1 MRIILIILAMA
12 IIGAGVGLMLRQT
25 DMSRGGAADS
35 PPAVEPAATPGAGT
49 AYEPVEDAGDLQ
61 GSISRSRQTAIVSA
75 AQEVGPAVVSISV
88 TATRVVRAS
97 PWFPFRDQ
105 FFRDFFGERQYVE
118 EVSNLG
124 SGVVVSPY
132 GYVVTN
138 EHVVRNATEIK
149 VTLPDGR
156 EYDAEVVEAE
166 QEYDIAILKVEG
178 SDLPYV
184 TLGDSDSIIIGEWAV
199 AIGNPFGYLLSDAHP
214 TVTVGVISAL
224 HRDVK
229 SSEGVIAVYKD
240 MIQTDAA
247 INPGNSGG
255 PLVNAMGEV
264 IGINAFIITKSGGSM
279 GMGFA
284 IPINRVKYMIEE
296 VSKYGR
302 MRRIWIGL
310 LVQEI
315 TPLLAQSLGLER
327 SDGVII
333 SRIDEG
339 SPAERSGL
347 KRADVIVAVNGERV
361 RNFESARRAIFGS
374 RVGHILEFEVIREGR
389 PMSFDVRV
397 EEAPSG

>member
-1 MRIILIILAMA
+1 MRVVLIILTMA
-12 IIGAGVGLMLRQT
+12 VVGAGAGLMLRQV
-25 DMSRGGAADS
+25 SQGGGGADVA
-35 PPAVEPAATPGAGT
+35 PGAQVVDGPSTGT
-49 AYEPVEDAGDLQ
+49 AADVGEYIG
-61 GSISRSRQTAIVSA
+61 RSRQTAIVEA
-75 AQEVGPAVVSISV
+75 AQRVGPAVVSISV

-156 EYDAEVVEAE
+156 EYDASIIDGE
-166 QEYDIAILKVEG
+166 QEYDLAILKIEG
-178 SDLPYV
+178 AHIPYAV
-184 TLGDSDSIIIGEWAV
+184 LGDSDSLIIGEWAI

-214 TVTVGVISAL
+214 TVTVGVVSAL

-229 SSEGVIAVYKD
+229 SSEGAVAVYKD

-255 PLVNAMGEV
+255 PLVNALGEV
-264 IGINAFIITKSGGSM
+264 VGINAFIITKSGGSM

-284 IPINRVKYMIEE
+284 IPVNRVKYMIEE

-315 TPLLAQSLGLER
+315 TPLLAQGLGLER

-333 SRIDEG
+333 SRVDEG

-347 KRADVIVAVNGERV
+347 KRGDVIIALNGDRV
-361 RNFESARRAIFGS
+361 RNYEAARRAIFGS
-374 RVGHILEFEVIREGR
+374 RVGEVLEFEIIREGEPR
-389 PMSFDVRV
+389 SFDVHV
-397 EEAPSG
+397 EEAPSS

>member
-1 MRIILIILAMA
+1 MRIILIILTMA
-12 IIGAGVGLMLRQT
+12 VLGAGAGLLLKQT
-25 DMSRGGAADS
+25 DFSGRGREEVV
-35 PPAVEPAATPGAGT
+35 PVAGPS
-49 AYEPVEDAGDLQ
+49 AESASVYEPEEGDLQ
-61 GSISRSRQTAIVSA
+61 EGIHRSRQTAIVLSA
-75 AQEVGPAVVSISV
+75 QKVGPAVVSISV

-105 FFRDFFGERQYVE
+105 FFRDFFGERQYIE

-124 SGVVVSPY
+124 SGVIVSPY

-138 EHVVRNATEIK
+138 EHVVRNASEIK

-156 EYDAEVVEAE
+156 EYDAQIVESE
-166 QEYDIAILKVEG
+166 QEYDVAILKIEG
-178 SDLPYV
+178 SELPYAI
-184 TLGDSDSIIIGEWAV
+184 LGDSDSIIIGEWAI

-214 TVTVGVISAL
+214 TVTVGVIGAI

-229 SSEGVIAVYKD
+229 SSEGLVGVYKD

-255 PLVNAMGEV
+255 PLVNALGEV
-264 IGINAFIITKSGGSM
+264 IGINTFIITKSGGSM

-284 IPINRVKYMIEE
+284 IPVNRVKYMIDE
-296 VSKYGR
+296 VRKYGR

-315 TPLLAQSLGLER
+315 TPLLAQSLGLDR

-333 SRIDEG
+333 SRVDEG

-347 KRADVIVAVNGERV
+347 KRGDVIVAVNGERV
-361 RNFESARRAIFGS
+361 KNFESARRAIFGS
-374 RVGHILEFEVIREGR
+374 RVGHVLEFEVIREGK
-389 PMSFDVRV
+389 PMSFDVHV
-397 EEAPSG
+397 EEAPSE

>member
-1 MRIILIILAMA
+1 MRVLLIILTMA
-12 IIGAGVGLMLRQT
+12 VVGAGVGLMLRQLNQAEET
-25 DMSRGGAADS
+25 
-35 PPAVEPAATPGAGT
+35 PAAEAPEPGPAAESPSAEVTDGLDT
-49 AYEPVEDAGDLQ
+49 AE
-61 GSISRSRQTAIVSA
+61 SISVSRQTAIVRA

-156 EYDAEVVEAE
+156 EYDADVIESE
-166 QEYDIAILKVEG
+166 QEYDLAILKIQGE
-178 SDLPYV
+178 DIPYV
-184 TLGDSDSIIIGEWAV
+184 ILGDSDSLIIGEWAI

-229 SSEGVIAVYKD
+229 SSEGAVAVYKD

-255 PLVNAMGEV
+255 PLVNALGEV

-284 IPINRVKYMIEE
+284 IPVNRVNYMIDE

-315 TPLLAQSLGLER
+315 TPLLAQGLGLER

-333 SRIDEG
+333 SRVDEG

-347 KRADVIVAVNGERV
+347 QRGDVIVAVNGARV
-361 RNFESARRAIFGS
+361 RNYESARRAIFGS
-374 RVGHILEFEVIREGR
+374 RVGDILEFEVIREGEPR
-389 PMSFDVRV
+389 SFDVQV
-397 EEAPSG
+397 EEAPVE

>member
-1 MRIILIILAMA
+1 MA
-12 IIGAGVGLMLRQT
+12 VVGAGVGLMLRQLNQNEPPEAT
-25 DMSRGGAADS
+25 VETAAEAGLPDWPS
-35 PPAVEPAATPGAGT
+35 AGSTAQVAVAG
-49 AYEPVEDAGDLQ
+49 EGI
-61 GSISRSRQTAIVSA
+61 GRSRQTAIVQA
-75 AQEVGPAVVSISV
+75 AQVVGPAVVSISV

-97 PWFPFRDQ
+97 PWLPFRDQ

-132 GYVVTN
+132 GYVVSN

-156 EYDAEVVEAE
+156 EYDASVVDSQ
-166 QEYDIAILKVEG
+166 QEYDLAILKIEG
-178 SDLPYV
+178 TDIPYAV
-184 TLGDSDSIIIGEWAV
+184 LGDSDSLIIGEWAI

-214 TVTVGVISAL
+214 TVTVGVVSAL

-229 SSEGVIAVYKD
+229 SSEGAVAVYKD

-255 PLVNAMGEV
+255 PLVNALGEV
-264 IGINAFIITKSGGSM
+264 VGINAFIITKSGGSM

-284 IPINRVKYMIEE
+284 IPANRVKYMIEE

-315 TPLLAQSLGLER
+315 TPVLAQSLGLER

-333 SRIDEG
+333 SRVDEG

-347 KRADVIVAVNGERV
+347 KRGDVIVALDGERV
-361 RNFESARRAIFGS
+361 RNYESARRAIFGS
-374 RVGHILEFEVIREGR
+374 RVGEVIEFEVIRDGEPR
-389 PMSFDVRV
+389 SFDVLV
-397 EEAPSG
+397 EEAPEG

>member
-1 MRIILIILAMA
+1 MRVILIVLTMA
-12 IIGAGVGLMLRQT
+12 VVGAGVGLMLRQIN
-25 DMSRGGAADS
+25 RGHEVAADAA
-35 PPAVEPAATPGAGT
+35 PAVEQAEQPA
-49 AYEPVEDAGDLQ
+49 DADTRDLNMAI
-61 GSISRSRQTAIVSA
+61 GRSRQTAIVSA
-75 AQEVGPAVVSISV
+75 AQEIGPAVVSISV

-97 PWFPFRDQ
+97 PWFPFREQ

-149 VTLPDGR
+149 VTLSDGR
-156 EYDAEVVEAE
+156 EYDAAVVDDQ
-166 QEYDIAILKVEG
+166 QEYDLAILKIEG
-178 SDLPYV
+178 VDIPYAA
-184 TLGDSDSIIIGEWAV
+184 LGDSDSLIIGEWAI

-229 SSEGVIAVYKD
+229 SSEGAVAVYKD

-255 PLVNAMGEV
+255 PLVNALGEV
-264 IGINAFIITKSGGSM
+264 VGINAFIITKSGGSM

-284 IPINRVKYMIEE
+284 IPVNRVKFMIDE
-296 VSKYGR
+296 VSRYGR
-302 MRRIWIGL
+302 MRQIWIGL

-315 TPLLAQSLGLER
+315 TPLLAQGLGLDR

-333 SRIDEG
+333 SRV
-339 SPAERSGL
+339 AERSGL
-347 KRADVIVAVNGERV
+347 KRGDVIVAVNGERV
-361 RNFESARRAIFGS
+361 ANYESARRAIFGS
-374 RVGHILEFEVIREGR
+374 RVGDVLEFEVIRDGEPR
-389 PMSFDVRV
+389 SFDIRV
-397 EEAPSG
+397 EEAPSE

>member
-1 MRIILIILAMA
+1 MRIILIILTMA
-12 IIGAGVGLMLRQT
+12 VVGAGVGLMLRQLN
-25 DMSRGGAADS
+25 RPGEEAV
-35 PPAVEPAATPGAGT
+35 AVEPEMAPDATPPAGT
-49 AYEPVEDAGDLQ
+49 GTDGWDAGE
-61 GSISRSRQTAIVSA
+61 SITQSRRTAIVRA

-105 FFRDFFGERQYVE
+105 FFKDFFGERQYVE

-156 EYDAEVVEAE
+156 EYDATVVESE
-166 QEYDIAILKVEG
+166 QEYDLAILKIEG
-178 SDLPYV
+178 DDIPYV
-184 TLGDSDSIIIGEWAV
+184 ILGDSDSIIIGEWAI

-214 TVTVGVISAL
+214 TVTVGVVSAL

-229 SSEGVIAVYKD
+229 ASEGVVAVYKD

-255 PLVNAMGEV
+255 PLVNALGEV

-284 IPINRVKYMIEE
+284 IPVNRVKYMIDE
-296 VSKYGR
+296 VSRYGR

-333 SRIDEG
+333 SRVDEG
-339 SPAERSGL
+339 SPAERCGL
-347 KRADVIVAVNGERV
+347 VRGDVIVAVNGERV
-361 RNFESARRAIFGS
+361 RNYESARRAIFGS
-374 RVGHILEFEVIREGR
+374 RVGDILEFEVIRDGEPR
-389 PMSFDVRV
+389 SFDVRV
-397 EEAPSG
+397 EEAPES

>member
-1 MRIILIILAMA
+1 MRIILIILTMA
-12 IIGAGVGLMLRQT
+12 ILGAGAGLLLKQT
-25 DMSRGGAADS
+25 DFTRRGGEEVAPVS
-35 PPAVEPAATPGAGT
+35 EPSAESA
-49 AYEPVEDAGDLQ
+49 PVSEMEEGDIQ
-61 GSISRSRQTAIVSA
+61 GGIDRSRKTAIVLA
-75 AQEVGPAVVSISV
+75 AQKVGPAVVSISV

-105 FFRDFFGERQYVE
+105 FFRDFFGERQYIE
-118 EVSNLG
+118 EVSSLG
-124 SGVVVSPY
+124 SGVIVSPY

-138 EHVVRNATEIK
+138 EHVVRNASEIK

-156 EYDAEVVEAE
+156 EYDAEIVESE
-166 QEYDIAILKVEG
+166 QEYDVAILRIEG
-178 SDLPYV
+178 SELPYAI
-184 TLGDSDSIIIGEWAV
+184 LGDSDSIIIGEWAI

-214 TVTVGVISAL
+214 TVTVGVIGAL

-229 SSEGVIAVYKD
+229 SSEGVVGVYKD

-255 PLVNAMGEV
+255 PLVDALGEV
-264 IGINAFIITKSGGSM
+264 IGINTFIITKSGGSM

-284 IPINRVKYMIEE
+284 IPVNRVKYMIEE
-296 VSKYGR
+296 VRKYGR

-333 SRIDEG
+333 SRVDGG

-347 KRADVIVAVNGERV
+347 KRGDVIVAVNGERV
-361 RNFESARRAIFGS
+361 KNFESARRAIFGS
-374 RVGHILEFEVIREGR
+374 RVGHVLEFEVIREGR

>member
-1 MRIILIILAMA
+1 MRVILIILTMA
-12 IIGAGVGLMLRQT
+12 ILGAGAGLLLKQT
-25 DMSRGGAADS
+25 DFTRRGGEEAAPVS
-35 PPAVEPAATPGAGT
+35 EPSAESA
-49 AYEPVEDAGDLQ
+49 PVSEIEEGDIQ
-61 GSISRSRQTAIVSA
+61 GGIERSRQTAIVLA
-75 AQEVGPAVVSISV
+75 AQKVGPAVVSISV

-105 FFRDFFGERQYVE
+105 FFRDFFGERQYIE
-118 EVSNLG
+118 EVSSLG
-124 SGVVVSPY
+124 SGVIVSPY

-138 EHVVRNATEIK
+138 EHVVRNASEIK

-156 EYDAEVVEAE
+156 EYDAEIVESE
-166 QEYDIAILKVEG
+166 QEYDVAILRIEG
-178 SDLPYV
+178 SELPYAI
-184 TLGDSDSIIIGEWAV
+184 LGDSDSIIIGEWAI

-214 TVTVGVISAL
+214 TVTVGVIGAL

-229 SSEGVIAVYKD
+229 SSEGVVGVYKD

-255 PLVNAMGEV
+255 PLVNALGEV
-264 IGINAFIITKSGGSM
+264 IGINTFIITKSGGSM

-284 IPINRVKYMIEE
+284 IPVNRVKYMIEE
-296 VSKYGR
+296 VRKYGR

-333 SRIDEG
+333 SRVDAG

-347 KRADVIVAVNGERV
+347 KRGDVIVAVNGERV
-361 RNFESARRAIFGS
+361 KNFESARRAIFGS
-374 RVGHILEFEVIREGR
+374 RVGHVLEFEVIREGR

-397 EEAPSG
+397 EEAPSS

>member
-1 MRIILIILAMA
+1 MRIVLIILTMA
-12 IIGAGVGLMLRQT
+12 VVGAGIGLIMHRT
-25 DMSRGGAADS
+25 DFAGPDDGQAEVTPDIREAGQAIAD
-35 PPAVEPAATPGAGT
+35 
-49 AYEPVEDAGDLQ
+49 
-61 GSISRSRQTAIVSA
+61 SRQTAIVQA
-75 AQEVGPAVVSISV
+75 ARKVGPAVVSISV

-124 SGVVVSPY
+124 SGFIVSPQ
-132 GYVVTN
+132 GFVVTN

-156 EYDAEVVEAE
+156 EYNASLVDSE
-166 QEYDIAILKVEG
+166 QENDLAILEIDG
-178 SDLPYV
+178 GDLPYV
-184 TLGDSDSIIIGEWAV
+184 ALGNSDSLIIGEWAI

-214 TVTVGVISAL
+214 SVTVGVISAL

-229 SSEGVIAVYKD
+229 SSEGVVAVYKD

-255 PLVNAMGEV
+255 PLIDALGEV
-264 IGINAFIITKSGGSM
+264 IGVNAFIITKSGGSM

-284 IPINRVKYMIEE
+284 IPVNRVRYMIEE

-310 LVQEI
+310 GVQEI
-315 TPLLAQSLGLER
+315 TPVLARSLGLER

-333 SRIDEG
+333 SQVDQG

-347 KRADVIVAVNGERV
+347 RRGDVIVAVNGLRV
-361 RNFESARRAIFGS
+361 ANFESARRAIFGA
-374 RVGHILEFEVIREGR
+374 RVGDVLEFEVMRDGKPE
-389 PMSFDVRV
+389 SFDVKV
-397 EEAPSG
+397 EEAPSE

>member
-1 MRIILIILAMA
+1 MRVLLIILTMA
-12 IIGAGVGLMLRQT
+12 VVGAGVGLMLRQV
-25 DMSRGGAADS
+25 GLN
-35 PPAVEPAATPGAGT
+35 EPADDAEPGAGLMDRPSEAT
-49 AYEPVEDAGDLQ
+49 VSEVGED
-61 GSISRSRQTAIVSA
+61 ISRGRQTAIVEA
-75 AQEVGPAVVSISV
+75 AQRVGPAVVSISV

-156 EYDAEVVEAE
+156 EYDASVVDGE
-166 QEYDIAILKVEG
+166 QEYDLAILKIEG
-178 SDLPYV
+178 LDIPYAV
-184 TLGDSDSIIIGEWAV
+184 LGDSDSLIIGEWAI

-214 TVTVGVISAL
+214 TVTVGVVSAL

-229 SSEGVIAVYKD
+229 SSEGAVAVYKD

-255 PLVNAMGEV
+255 PLVNALGEV
-264 IGINAFIITKSGGSM
+264 VGINAFIITKSGGSM

-284 IPINRVKYMIEE
+284 IPVNRVKYMIEE

-315 TPLLAQSLGLER
+315 TPILAQSLGLDR

-333 SRIDEG
+333 SRVDEG

-347 KRADVIVAVNGERV
+347 KRGDVIVAVNGERV
-361 RNFESARRAIFGS
+361 RNYESARRAIFGS
-374 RVGHILEFEVIREGR
+374 RVDDVLEFEVVREGEPR
-389 PMSFDVRV
+389 SIDVHV